1 MPLFLIRAKY
11 ATDSYQSLAQ
21 APLDRRPIIEQN
33 LNTAG
38 LTLIEMY
45 FQPSAAEWL
54 FIVNAE
60 VEDAGSGII
69 TGMSTGGFQDLKYEL
84 LLSSD
89 QMLQAAQKAHTR
101 RQKFKPPN
109 QDEIDRM
116 LLDE

>member
-1 MPLFLIRAKY
+1 
-11 ATDSYQSLAQ
+11 
-21 APLDRRPIIEQN
+21 
-33 LNTAG
+33 
-38 LTLIEMY
+38 MY

-54 FIVNAE
+54 LIVNAE